1 MRCNSHEYILGLRTP
16 QLEVFKS
23 AARFR
28 ILVAGRRFGKTQ
40 LALTEMLVTAISKPN
55 ARVWY
60 VAPTYQQAKDMAW
73 ARLKAMTKPYW
84 AKTPSETTLTVYLIS
99 NSTISLKG
107 ADRPDSLRGRG
118 LDLIVLDEYASMRPD
133 VWTKVLRPALSD
145 RRGRAL
151 FIGTPKGRN
160 HFYDLFMSAKGK
172 AAWAVYQF
180 ATHQGG
186 IVDAEE
192 LQEAAIDLDPESY
205 RQEFLAEFLNAGHEC
220 VYYGFDREK
229 HCKHLTFENLHPL
242 IWTIDFNVN
251 PMCMLLIQRMGDIV
265 HVLDEIILRNT
276 NTEAACVSFLDRL
289 TDLHKLIPAYQRP
302 LPLHIYGDASG
313 NQHRTSASSTDWNII
328 RQFFARYK
336 GQIEHS
342 VHTNKVN
349 PAVRDRVNC
358 VNSRLLNAD
367 GDIRL
372 FIDPRCHELIRDLE
386 KVTWK
391 LDPNGQIGAEINK
404 SDPNRTHASDALGYY
419 IAQAFPLKPL
429 IGHQSTGRLYW

>member
-73 ARLKAMTKPYW
+73 ARLKAMTTPYW
-84 AKTPSETTLTVYLIS
+84 ATPPSETTLTVYLIS

-186 IVDAEE
+186 MI
-192 LQEAAIDLDPESY
+192 
-205 RQEFLAEFLNAGHEC
+205 
-220 VYYGFDREK
+220 
-229 HCKHLTFENLHPL
+229 
-242 IWTIDFNVN
+242 
-251 PMCMLLIQRMGDIV
+251 GD
-265 HVLDEIILRNT
+265 N
-276 NTEAACVSFLDRL
+276 
-289 TDLHKLIPAYQRP
+289 
-302 LPLHIYGDASG
+302 
-313 NQHRTSASSTDWNII
+313 
-328 RQFFARYK
+328 
-336 GQIEHS
+336 
-342 VHTNKVN
+342 
-349 PAVRDRVNC
+349 
-358 VNSRLLNAD
+358 
-367 GDIRL
+367 
-372 FIDPRCHELIRDLE
+372 
-386 KVTWK
+386 
-391 LDPNGQIGAEINK
+391 
-404 SDPNRTHASDALGYY
+404 
-419 IAQAFPLKPL
+419 
-429 IGHQSTGRLYW
+429 